1 MIARILVYTRTP
13 TLSARLTSILES
25 NTGDRVIAEARTVRQ
40 VWSSLKRESFDLL
53 ICTAADLPEPVTET
67 VSALRAA
74 PDAPE
79 VVLLTN
85 EEDAE
90 ERTRLTAA
98 GALDVLVRHL
108 PDRALRGA
116 FDALVRRRRA
126 QLQRRTDGTEQE
138 FRFGD
143 FASSSPAMEELL
155 SLAERVA
162 RSDASLLILGETG
175 VGKEWL
181 AHAIHTES
189 ARADGPFVAVNCS
202 ALPDTLLES
211 ELFGHVEGAFT
222 GAVRSR
228 RGYFELAH
236 EGTLFLDEIG
246 DMPLA
251 LQTKLLRALQERRI
265 HPLGGERS
273 IPVDVRIMAATN
285 RNLEEAMEAGDFRPD
300 LYFRLGVVTLTVPP
314 LRERREDIEEL
325 VNAYCERFSDQFGRH
340 LTGTDAAAMEALE
353 RYTWPGNVRELI
365 NVMERAVLL
374 APGPKLS
381 LADLPAQI
389 SGALPPEMRGPEP
402 PRLESLVRQPLDEAR
417 DRLVS
422 WLESAYL
429 ERVLSETRGR
439 VGQAAERA
447 GVSTRT
453 LYNKMQQYGLDKADF
468 RG

>member
-1 MIARILVYTRTP
+1 MIARILVFTRTP
-13 TLSARLTSILES
+13 ALTQRLTGILES
-25 NTGDRVIAEARTVRQ
+25 NAGDRVVTETRGLRQ

-53 ICTAADLPEPVTET
+53 VSTTSDLPHPVAET
-67 VSALRAA
+67 VRAIRAA

-79 VVLLTN
+79 VVLLTQ

-90 ERTRLTAA
+90 ERIRLTAA
-98 GALDVLVRHL
+98 GALDVLWRNL

-116 FDALVRRRRA
+116 FDALIRRRRA
-126 QLQRRTDGTEQE
+126 HVQRSAEGDDQE

-143 FASSSPAMEELL
+143 FASSSPAMDELL

-162 RSDASLLILGETG
+162 RSDASLLVLGETG

-222 GAVRSR
+222 GAVRAR

-251 LQTKLLRALQERRI
+251 LQAKLLRALQERRI
-265 HPLGGERS
+265 QPLGSERS

-285 RNLEEAMEAGDFRPD
+285 RNLEEAMEAGEFRPD

-314 LRERREDIEEL
+314 LRERREDIPEL
-325 VNAYCERFSDQFGRH
+325 VNAYCERFSDQFGRD
-340 LTGTDAAAMEALE
+340 LAGTDPAAMEALE
-353 RYTWPGNVRELI
+353 RYAWPGNVRELI

-374 APGPKLS
+374 APGPMLS
-381 LADLPAQI
+381 LPDLPAQI
-389 SGALPPEMRGPEP
+389 TGALPPEMRGPEP
-402 PRLESLVRQPLDEAR
+402 PRLESLVRQPLSEAR
-417 DRLVS
+417 DRVVS

-429 ERVLSETRGR
+429 ERLLSETRGR
-439 VGQAAERA
+439 VGVAAERA
-447 GVSTRT
+447 GLSPRT
-453 LYNKMQQYGLDKADF
+453 LYNKMQEYGLDKADF